1 MEVAYV
7 VAGLLIVVVVVIAIV
22 AMRLKQNKVKR
33 LEQVKELHYLL
44 DRVAEAAA
52 KRKTQLYQSLDG
64 KDNQLL
70 VTLKEVAQNAPVD
83 ISRELSEIDTL
94 WQDLSQQVSEFSE
107 QSVQSTLQ
115 SSVVTS
121 KAAQTAHKI
130 NHLVTLTKTKLTS

>member
-7 VAGLLIVVVVVIAIV
+7 VGGLIIVAVVVAAIV
-22 AMRLKQNKVKR
+22 MMRTKQTRAQR

-64 KDNQLL
+64 KDGQIL
-70 VTLKEVAQNAPVD
+70 VTLKEAAQSAPVD
-83 ISRELSEIDTL
+83 ISRELAEIDAL
-94 WQDLSQQVSEFSE
+94 WHDLSQQVSEFSD

>member
-7 VAGLLIVVVVVIAIV
+7 GVGLVVLAVLVAAVVM
-22 AMRLKQNKVKR
+22 MRRKQTRAQR

-64 KDNQLL
+64 KDSQIL

-83 ISRELSEIDTL
+83 ISRELGEIDAL

-121 KAAQTAHKI
+121 KAAQTARKI